1 MDILTRVRSLLRRR
15 APEHPPSPTQPV
27 RPTIDWDLVLPVAWP
42 ATTTT
47 DGWQTVWGPT
57 DIAIWYVA
65 TVESY
70 SRRLREIALQRN

>member
-1 MDILTRVRSLLRRR
+1 MNILTHILKLLRRHPSEPAVS
-15 APEHPPSPTQPV
+15 APARPV
-27 RPTIDWDLVLPVAWP
+27 TDWDLVLPVALP

-47 DGWQTVWGPT
+47 DGWQTVWVPT

>member
-1 MDILTRVRSLLRRR
+1 MSRLLNLLRRR
-15 APEHPPSPTQPV
+15 TLEPVAPPSPQPV
-27 RPTIDWDLVLPVAWP
+27 RPPIDWDLVLPVAWP

-47 DGWQTVWGPT
+47 DGWQTVWVPT